1 MWKYLISN
9 TGEVKNKKTGRLVMG
24 SKVNGYRFVTLRI
37 NSSLPKLNR
46 LIHRMVAQTFLE
58 NKKGKPV
65 VNHKDTNILNNN
77 VSNLEWVTY
86 KENMNTSETKKN
98 LKQGKNSKKILQIQ
112 IDNGKIIE
120 EFYGASECEEK
131 TKISSTTILRI
142 CNYHAGNKTWGGCT
156 PQKTYRKIYIFIFE
170 DNKNNID
177 NCLKI
182 AKMRQHQERKH
193 TRSTKTVYQ
202 YDKTTKI
209 LIQTFQSGSDA
220 ARALNIKMV
229 GINQCCQY
237 YKYEDETRPTCYK
250 LKSFKGFIFTQ
261 QKLSVN

>member
-1 MWKYLISN
+1 
-9 TGEVKNKKTGRLVMG
+9 
-24 SKVNGYRFVTLRI
+24 
-37 NSSLPKLNR
+37 
-46 LIHRMVAQTFLE
+46 MVAQTFLE

-131 TKISSTTILRI
+131 TNIPSNTILKI
-142 CNYHAGNKTWGGCT
+142 CNYHAGNKTYAGNK
-156 PQKTYRKIYIFIFE
+156 PLQKTYRKTHIFIFE

-182 AKMRQHQERKH
+182 AKIQTQK
-193 TRSTKTVYQ
+193 STKTVYQ
-202 YDKTTKI
+202 YDKTTKT

-261 QKLSVN
+261 QELSIN